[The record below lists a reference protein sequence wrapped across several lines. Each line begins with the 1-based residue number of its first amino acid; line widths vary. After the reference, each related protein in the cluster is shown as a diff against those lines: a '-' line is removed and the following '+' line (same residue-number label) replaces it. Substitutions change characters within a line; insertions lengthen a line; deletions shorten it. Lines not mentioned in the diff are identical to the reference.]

1 MHAAPTRAA
10 LYYTQDGALRFFS
23 VGPDPPA
30 PTARSMH
37 RAERFRT
44 FSKEV
49 LRMNGMAW
57 VRILVGTV
65 WLNGAVEKLLNPSF
79 PRQFAASLN
88 TGAYISQAPPWFQD
102 FMRANVV
109 PNAELFAQLQRFGE
123 LALGL
128 ALVLGLLTNPA
139 AIGSIVLSLTIL
151 VSQGGVRLGTG
162 LGSPEFLN
170 VDLFIT
176 LVSLVV
182 LLSPAAKALSLD
194 TALAHRNPRLA
205 PLLTNRRTRRTRG
218 GRSRA

>member
-1 MHAAPTRAA
+1 
-10 LYYTQDGALRFFS
+10 
-23 VGPDPPA
+23 
-30 PTARSMH
+30 
-37 RAERFRT
+37 
-44 FSKEV
+44 
-49 LRMNGMAW
+49 MNGMAW
-57 VRILVGTV
+57 VRILVGAV

-88 TGAYISQAPPWFQD
+88 AGGYISQAPPWFQD
-102 FMRANVV
+102 FMRAYVV
-109 PNAELFAQLQRFGE
+109 PNAELFAQFQRFGE

-151 VSQGGVRLGTG
+151 VSQGGMRLGTG

-170 VDLFIT
+170 VDLFVALI
-176 LVSLVV
+176 SLVV

-194 TALAHRNPRLA
+194 TALVHRSPRLS

-218 GRSRA
+218 GRT